1 MTFGV
6 SALDC
11 RLDSGVDWTDL
22 VTWAAGV
29 RPAFA
34 GKYFIASPWR
44 WVHGEGTAL
53 VDPAVP
59 GASLAIVPIQC
70 GDPVRQAEAGD
81 LGQQWGDE
89 DGTALADAVRSAVDV
104 GDLALGSARTGI
116 YVYLEVDADTALSPE
131 YWAGW
136 AGAVS
141 TALLV
146 GSQAGSE
153 LPLVQGLLPCLAT
166 TFAAS
171 EAGPFEAPQ
180 AIRDAL
186 DGSAGIGWASARC
199 YGFWATTADPATI
212 QPAPALDWSSFAA
225 YSQKQRSGPDVPV
238 PVTIWRYATG
248 DPSAPVHQ
256 VGKITLEATKATS
269 GQPDPVLGAM
279 FSAQTWSASA
289 RPSTIGVDRGASLS
303 REIGCLSGKKLT
315 VSFLP
320 EVDLSGNQGPALVP
334 PLTVPASFAARY
346 YSAGPQAN
354 GSPPARD
361 PKDLTRA
368 ETGVMG
374 RAGVDIV
381 SVFQTRVQYPDIPAY
396 LATPGN
402 GHADG
407 QAAGWFA
414 GSQARQPP
422 HTPIYFAIDCDV
434 TTSGESTVEP
444 GAISD
449 AELIDYFTG
458 VQQGL
463 TDYLAAQPQELR
475 VPYAVGVYSCA
486 HAFNLLYPLGLA
498 SHFWQAFPAFWGD
511 SASGDHTNRPAWPRA
526 NIWQVGMDQ
535 PESVQENSGVL
546 ACRVLFIWVLQVN
559 NQPGPAQINVT
570 LGTQVTTL
578 TFPPTAAALAA
589 ATGATVTITNPQAGT
604 TWFQMAFAAEPVGLN
619 IVSLGGQ
626 SPGFQM
632 DVGELKELVDIDV
645 SWGDTGGWRAPR
657 GGA

>member
-53 VDPAVP
+53 VDPVVP
-59 GASLAIVPIQC
+59 GGSLAVAPIQS
-70 GDPVRQAEAGD
+70 GDPVRQAEPDD

-89 DGTALADAVRSAVDV
+89 DGTALADAVSSALEV
-104 GDLALGSARTGI
+104 GDLAFGSAGTPI
-116 YVYLEVDADTALSPE
+116 YVYLEVDADTALSSE

-166 TFAAS
+166 TFAAA
-171 EAGPFEAPQ
+171 EAGPFEASQ
-180 AIRDAL
+180 TIRDAL

-212 QPAPALDWSSFAA
+212 QPAPVLDWSGFAA

-256 VGKITLEATKATS
+256 VGKITLEATQATS
-269 GQPDPVLGAM
+269 GQPDPLLGAM
-279 FSAQTWSASA
+279 LNARAWSAGA

-303 REIGCLSGKKLT
+303 REIGCLSSKKLT

-320 EVDLSGNQGPALVP
+320 EIDLSGNKGPALVP

-346 YSAGPQAN
+346 YSAGPQAD
-354 GSPPARD
+354 GSPPPSNA
-361 PKDLTRA
+361 KDLTRA
-368 ETGVMG
+368 EAGVMSK
-374 RAGVDIV
+374 AGVDIA
-381 SVFQTRVQYPDIPAY
+381 SCFQTRQVQYPGVPAY

-414 GSQARQPP
+414 ASQARQPP
-422 HTPIYFAIDCDV
+422 YTPIYFAVDCDV

-463 TDYLAAQPQELR
+463 TDYLAAQPKELR

-498 SHFWQAFPAFWGD
+498 SHYWQAFPAFWGD
-511 SASGDHTNRPAWPRA
+511 SVTGDHSNRPAWPRA
-526 NIWQVGMDQ
+526 NVWQVNMDYVLSAQ
-535 PESVQENSGVL
+535 QDSGVL
-546 ACRVLFIWVLQVN
+546 ACRVVFVWVLLVN
-559 NQPGPAQINVT
+559 HQQGPAQIQVT
-570 LGTQVTTL
+570 AGTQVTTL
-578 TFPPTAAALAA
+578 TFPPTDTALAA
-589 ATGATVTITNPQAGT
+589 ATGASVTITSPQAGVT
-604 TWFQMAFAAEPVGLN
+604 RFQMTFTAEPVGLN
-619 IVSLGGQ
+619 VVQLGGA
-626 SPGFQM
+626 SAGFQM
-632 DVGELKELVDIDV
+632 RLIELGLADVNV